1 MEALMAVAKK
11 PVQKPAPSAAPVAAA
26 PVAAKPVAAPSA
38 PAPAAPVAAKPVAA
52 APAPKP
58 APAAVKQEAKTQEAK
73 TPETKAK
80 AAPKAAAASAPVF
93 LFPVQPEVLKPLND
107 MQEQFRAGAEKG
119 LEQFRTHYA
128 TIKGNAETA
137 TDKLE
142 ESIAA
147 VQAGTKEFQAKV
159 VDLFRAQ
166 ADANFTHLRA
176 LFGAKSLP
184 DAIKLQQDFAKAQ
197 VETIQSET
205 RNLAELA
212 QKVATDVAEPVKASL
227 TASFS
232 R

>member
-1 MEALMAVAKK
+1 MAIAKK
-11 PVQKPAPSAAPVAAA
+11 PAQKPAPSPAPVAAA

-58 APAAVKQEAKTQEAK
+58 APAPVAVKPETK
-73 TPETKAK
+73 TPETKTSEAKAK
-80 AAPKAAAASAPVF
+80 AAPKAAATSAPVF